1 MMKSLL
7 VYYSRTGTTK
17 KVAGAISDLTDCDIE
32 EIIDEKD
39 RSGILGF
46 LNSGQES
53 FRKKPASIK
62 RMNKDPSK
70 YDLVIIG
77 TPTWL
82 GNISSPVRAYLVLK
96 KDAIKNVAFFCTS
109 AGKSYGRTLNEIG
122 EIVGKSP
129 VAQLHLRQKDVNS
142 GSGIG
147 DVKKFVDALG
157 GGLPVVVF
165 EPTEPI
171 KDIKST
177 KGTDDAGSVLD
188 MNLREIIPNKYS
200 TFPKLGKG
208 DPYHFDHWGQDTNG
222 EDCMYYWFWNKD
234 QTKKNKKRV
243 VISEIDD
250 LIENNI
256 SNGHISREDF
266 KNSCPISESA
276 GSCGFTVVG
285 RVLECLG
292 IAKYLGRGSGFEITD
307 QKLAKSLLKEVQ

>member
-1 MMKSLL
+1 MKSLL

-17 KVAGAISDLTDCDIE
+17 KVAEAISDLTNCDIE
-32 EIIDEKD
+32 EITDEKD

-70 YDLVIIG
+70 YDLVILG

-82 GNISSPVRAYLVLK
+82 GNISSPVRAYLVQK
-96 KDAIKNVAFFCTS
+96 KDKIQNVAFFCTH
-109 AGKSYGRTLNEIG
+109 AGRSYGKTLKEMGGI
-122 EIVGKSP
+122 IGKSP
-129 VAQLHLRQKDVNS
+129 VAKLHLRQKDVNI

-157 GGLPVVVF
+157 GGLPVVVS
-165 EPTEPI
+165 EPTGAIEKVEGV
-171 KDIKST
+171 KDIASV
-177 KGTDDAGSVLD
+177 GSVLD
-188 MNLREIIPNKYS
+188 RNLRELIPDKYS
-200 TFPKLGKG
+200 TFAKLEKG

-222 EDCMYYWFWNKD
+222 EDCLYYWFWNKD

-243 VISEIDD
+243 VISEIDA
-250 LIENNI
+250 LIENKI

-285 RVLECLG
+285 RVLEYLE
-292 IAKYLGRGSGFEITD
+292 IAKYLGRGSGFEITNH
-307 QKLAKSLLKEVQ
+307 KLAKSLLKEV